1 MKIKYFIAGLM
12 TLSLFMSLSC
22 GSTKGTINAKNNHV
36 EKNVTI
42 KPEEYYEYEIVLE
55 DKMTAVG
62 LSGEWRVN
70 DGGDRKAKVF
80 VMDEE
85 NFLKFKNNE
94 AFKSYYDSGEKI
106 THNFQI
112 RLTSLYKSKKTLYY
126 LILDN
131 PSKED
136 EKKIEFKLD
145 MDFEMGAGTR
155 D

>member
-1 MKIKYFIAGLM
+1 MKNKLFTGCLLA
-12 TLSLFMSLSC
+12 LSLFMSLSC
-22 GSTKGTINAKNNHV
+22 GSTKGTINAKNSHV

-42 KPEEYYEYEIVLE
+42 KAEEYYEYEIVLE
-55 DKMTAVG
+55 DKMLAIG
-62 LSGEWRVN
+62 LAGEWRVN

-85 NFLKFKNNE
+85 NFLKFKGNS

-112 RLTSLYKSKKTLYY
+112 RLTNLYKSKKTLYY
-126 LILDN
+126 LILEN

-136 EKKIEFKLD
+136 DKKIEFKLD
-145 MDFEMGAGTR
+145 MDFEWGAGSR

>member
-1 MKIKYFIAGLM
+1 MKNHFLLVGL
-12 TLSLFMSLSC
+12 LAAVVFMSLSC
-22 GSTKGTINAKNNHV
+22 GSTKGTINAKNSHV
-36 EKNVTI
+36 EKKVTI
-42 KPEEYYEYEIVLE
+42 KAEEYYEYEIVLE
-55 DKMTAVG
+55 DKMTAIG

-85 NFLKFKNNE
+85 NFLKFKNNGQ
-94 AFKSYYDSGEKI
+94 FKSYYDSGEKI

-112 RLTSLYKSKKTLYY
+112 RLTNLYKSAKTLYY

-136 EKKIEFKLD
+136 DKKVEFKLD
-145 MDFEMGAGTR
+145 MDFEWGQGTR
-155 D
+155 E